1 VKEKFLSFNLE
12 FKGYKILLYALL
24 ITLLAF
30 PILENFKYIS
40 LVVGLLFIGVLLAAV
55 RAVAKLRE
63 HVLLSSIFG
72 IVSVVGYFGN
82 MFGFSPWFGVLGKL
96 GFGLFFMTVGLI
108 IMSNIML
115 HLRHVTDELI
125 YGAINVYLLIGLSFA
140 FIHSLVEIMQPG
152 SIVGL
157 DALSMSEASIMPF
170 VYYSFVTMTT
180 LGYGDLSPVTGP
192 AVTLAYVQAIFGQLY
207 IAIMI
212 ARLMGLY
219 VVHESN
225 QDQQ

>member
-1 VKEKFLSFNLE
+1 MRFNLE
-12 FKGYKILLYALL
+12 FKGYKVLLYALL

-30 PILENFKYIS
+30 PILEEFKYIS
-40 LVVGLLFIGVLLAAV
+40 FVVGLLFIGVLLVAV
-55 RAVAKLRE
+55 RAVAKLRRQI
-63 HVLLSSIFG
+63 LLSSILG

-82 MFGFSPWFGVLGKL
+82 LFGFGPWFEAIGAL
-96 GFGLFFMTVGLI
+96 GFGLFFMTVAFI
-108 IMSNIML
+108 IVANIAL
-115 HLRHVTDELI
+115 HVRQVTDELI

-140 FIHSLVEIMQPG
+140 FIHALVEFMQPG

-157 DALSMSEASIMPF
+157 DALSMSDASIMPF

-192 AVTLAYVQAIFGQLY
+192 ATTLAYFQAIFGQLY

-225 QDQQ
+225 QNEQ

>member
-1 VKEKFLSFNLE
+1 MRFNLE
-12 FKGYKILLYALL
+12 FKGYKVLLYALL

-30 PILENFKYIS
+30 PILEGFTYIGI
-40 LVVGLLFIGVLLAAV
+40 VVGFLLIGVLLAAV
-55 RAVAKLRE
+55 RAVAKLRDQ
-63 HVLLSSIFG
+63 VLFSSLFG
-72 IVSVVGYFGN
+72 IVSVVGYFGDL
-82 MFGFSPWFGVLGKL
+82 FGFSPWFKAMGMI
-96 GFGLFFMTVGLI
+96 GFGLFFMTVGI
-108 IMSNIML
+108 IIVTNIML
-115 HLRHVTDELI
+115 KIRHVTDELI
-125 YGAINVYLLIGLSFA
+125 YASINVYLLVGLSFA
-140 FIHSLVEIMQPG
+140 FIHALVEFMQPG

-157 DALSMSEASIMPF
+157 DALSMGDASILPF

-192 AVTLAYVQAIFGQLY
+192 AATLAYVQAIFGQLY

-225 QDQQ
+225 QDRQ

>member
-1 VKEKFLSFNLE
+1 MRFNLE
-12 FKGYKILLYALL
+12 FKGYKVLLYALL

-30 PILENFKYIS
+30 PILEDFKYIS
-40 LVVGLLFIGVLLAAV
+40 FVVGLLFIGVLLVAV
-55 RAVAKLRE
+55 RAVAKLRRQII
-63 HVLLSSIFG
+63 LSSILG

-82 MFGFSPWFGVLGKL
+82 IFGLGPWFEPIGTL
-96 GFGLFFMTVGLI
+96 GFGLFFMTVAFI
-108 IMSNIML
+108 IVANIVL
-115 HLRHVTDELI
+115 HVRQVTDELI

-140 FIHSLVEIMQPG
+140 FIHALVEFMQPG

-157 DALSMSEASIMPF
+157 DALSMSDASIMPY

-192 AVTLAYVQAIFGQLY
+192 AATLAYVQAVFGQLY

-225 QDQQ
+225 QDRQ